1 MFLHR
6 DTSGSHLGKLPP
18 PNRNKPRAQPAVPFA
33 LTELNFRFGSEADIC
48 GATAHVRFTPDSDRE
63 SGHAAMVMSALHL
76 KADMCGANRHVC
88 FGPEADIVSYSITSS
103 A

>member
-1 MFLHR
+1 LTVQGRYTDFGLM
-6 DTSGSHLGKLPP
+6 SLG
-18 PNRNKPRAQPAVPFA
+18 
-33 LTELNFRFGSEADIC
+33 LNVRFGSLADVRA
-48 GATAHVRFTPDSDRE
+48 ATSHVRFTPDSDRE
-63 SGHAAMVMSALHL
+63 SGHAAMVKSALHL